1 MAGWVRKTKMP
12 MKIRISELRKF
23 IRRVLAEGP
32 SGPAITADPTD
43 VKGFYPY
50 ELERGT
56 DIFGY
61 WYRSPGDKGSSD
73 PMRPEDPAEYIG
85 FKLKGATPEDAA
97 AEASPEVEET
107 PDEPAEV

>member
-1 MAGWVRKTKMP
+1 MKKR
-12 MKIRISELRKF
+12 MKIRISELRKL
-23 IRRVLAEGP
+23 IRRVIAEGP

-61 WYRSPGDKGSSD
+61 WYKSPGDKGSSD
-73 PMRPEDPAEYIG
+73 PMRPEDPEEYIG
-85 FKLKGATPEDAA
+85 FKTKGTKPEDAA
-97 AEASPEVEET
+97 AEAKPEA
-107 PDEPAEV
+107 DESPAETKELSPV